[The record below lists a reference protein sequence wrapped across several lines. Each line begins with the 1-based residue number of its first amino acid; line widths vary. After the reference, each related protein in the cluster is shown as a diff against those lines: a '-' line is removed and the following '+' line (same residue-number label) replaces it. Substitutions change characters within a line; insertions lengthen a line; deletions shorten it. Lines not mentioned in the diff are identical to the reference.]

1 MAVFI
6 FLPPSQSSISGQFP
20 KGIINTIKEFD
31 KKEK

>member
-1 MAVFI
+1 MAVSI
-6 FLPPSQSSISGQFP
+6 FLPPSQSSISSQFP